1 MSCKH
6 CQAARDALLK
16 AKIMEAGGHV
26 VKAIAAKVK
35 PKKSRR
41 VSRSTQPEEGNL
53 NAQE

>member
-1 MSCKH
+1 MNCKH

-26 VKAIAAKVK
+26 VKAIAAKIQT
-35 PKKSRR
+35 KKSRR
-41 VSRSTQPEEGNL
+41 VSRLTPSESDNN